1 MSTIH
6 SQLFEASPDGI
17 VVIDSIGR
25 IMQVNSRAEAM
36 FGYAPGQLDGLMLE
50 SLVPHRYRAVHDK
63 HRSHFMGHANPRPMG
78 TGMSLTGLRR
88 DGSEFP
94 IEVGLAS
101 VRLGGGETG
110 AAAYVR
116 DMSPTDRG
124 RASFKQ
130 ARYQEVVHRFSQEAF
145 SELNLERVVQRAPE
159 LLAAA
164 LECDA
169 SEVFMLSKDRREFQL
184 RAAFGVS
191 PELAAQMHT
200 ANRPTNL
207 PGYVASR
214 GEPLVVE
221 DLRTER
227 RWAVNPI
234 VLAEGF
240 RGALAVPLQLRGQT
254 VGVLTARSRQVKRFA
269 HDDISVLTSIAYL
282 VSVVL
287 ERQQGEERLAQGQ
300 KMEALGQLTGGVAHD
315 FNNILTVVLGNLQ
328 LLDDLLET
336 QERPRR
342 LAAAASRAAN
352 RGADLTRKLL
362 AFARRQPLAPKP
374 VAVEIF
380 LRNWIELLARTLDA
394 SIRLVA
400 NVREQ
405 GLVLNVD
412 PGLLETAML
421 NLALNARDAMPNG
434 GALTVNAE
442 AISIAPDDPADSREL
457 SPGRYV
463 LISVTDTGHGM
474 DASVLRHLFE
484 PFFSTKDGHGSGLG
498 LAMVYGFVKQTGGG
512 VAVYSE
518 PDRGTTF
525 KLYLP
530 RAMPTELAVEAP
542 TELRLGGNER
552 ILLVE
557 DDDDVRSLA
566 STFLGSMGYL
576 VVDVANATQ
585 ALDLLAH
592 DPAFDLL
599 FSDVVLPGRLNGP
612 QLAEQAM
619 RRVPELRALLAS
631 GYPRDALTGLDGRL
645 ERVAL
650 LTKPYSRSDLAR
662 AVRRTLDEVEA
673 GHKIGPAP

>member
-1 MSTIH
+1 LSVLH
-6 SQLFEASPDGI
+6 SQLVEASPDGI
-17 VVIDSIGR
+17 VVVDANGR
-25 IMQVNSRAEAM
+25 IAQVNARAEAM
-36 FGYAPGQLDGLMLE
+36 FGYEPGRLVGLMLE
-50 SLVPHRYRAVHDK
+50 ALVPPRYRAVHDK
-63 HRSHFMGHANPRPMG
+63 HRSHFMGHANSRPMG

-88 DGSEFP
+88 DGSEVP
-94 IEVGLAS
+94 IEVGLAPLLLES
-101 VRLGGGETG
+101 GERV
-110 AAAYVR
+110 AAAFVR

-130 ARYQEVVHRFSQEAF
+130 ARYQEVVHRFSHEAF
-145 SELNLERVVQRAPE
+145 TELNLERVVQRAPE

-169 SEVFMLSKDRREFQL
+169 SELFMLSKDRRDFQL

-191 PELAAQMHT
+191 PELAAQMHAT
-200 ANRPTNL
+200 NTPTNL
-207 PGYVASR
+207 PGYVVSR

-227 RWAVNPI
+227 RWAVSPI

-254 VGVLTARSRQVKRFA
+254 VGVLTARSRQVMRFA

-336 QERPRR
+336 QPRPRR
-342 LAAAASRAAN
+342 LAAAASRAAA

-374 VAVEIF
+374 VAVEAF
-380 LRNWIELLARTLDA
+380 MRNWTELLARTLDA

-421 NLALNARDAMPNG
+421 NLALNARDAMPDG
-434 GALTVNAE
+434 GSLTVTAE
-442 AISIAPDDPADSREL
+442 AVSIAPDDPPDAREL
-457 SPGRYV
+457 GPGRYV

-474 DASVLRHLFE
+474 DATVLRHVFE

-530 RAMPTELAVEAP
+530 RAMPSEPAVEAP
-542 TELRLGGNER
+542 AETRLGGNER

-566 STFLGSMGYL
+566 STFLASMGYR
-576 VVDVANATQ
+576 VVDVANAAQ
-585 ALDLLAH
+585 ALDLLAN
-592 DPAFDLL
+592 DPVFDLL
-599 FSDVVLPGRLNGP
+599 FSDVVLPGGMNGP
-612 QLAEQAM
+612 QLAQHAM
-619 RRVPELRALLAS
+619 RRVPTLRALLAS
-631 GYPRDALTGLDGRL
+631 GYPRDALAGLDGRL

-650 LTKPYSRSDLAR
+650 LTKPYSRNDLAR
-662 AVRRTLDEVEA
+662 TVRRTLDET
-673 GHKIGPAP
+673 GPTA

>member
-1 MSTIH
+1 MTLGGTRLSAIH

-17 VVIDSIGR
+17 VVVDANGR
-25 IMQVNSRAEAM
+25 IAQVNARAEAM
-36 FGYAPGQLDGLMLE
+36 FGYEAGQLDGLMLE
-50 SLVPHRYRAVHDK
+50 ALVPQRYRAVHDK
-63 HRSHFMGHANPRPMG
+63 HRGHFMTHANSRPMG

-88 DGSEFP
+88 EGSEFP
-94 IEVGLAS
+94 IEVGLAPL
-101 VRLGGGETG
+101 RLEPGERV

-124 RASFKQ
+124 QASFKQ

-145 SELNLERVVQRAPE
+145 TELNLERVVQRAPE
-159 LLAAA
+159 LLAVA

-200 ANRPTNL
+200 ANNPGNL

-227 RWAVNPI
+227 RWAVSPI

-336 QERPRR
+336 QPRPRK
-342 LAAAASRAAN
+342 LAAAASRAAT

-374 VAVEIF
+374 VAVEAF
-380 LRNWIELLARTLDA
+380 LRSWTDLLARTLDA
-394 SIRLVA
+394 SIQLVTS
-400 NVREQ
+400 VREE

-442 AISIAPDDPADSREL
+442 AVSISPDDPVDAREL

-463 LISVTDTGHGM
+463 LISVTDSGHGM
-474 DASVLRHLFE
+474 DSSVLRHVFE
-484 PFFSTKDGHGSGLG
+484 PFFSTKDGRGSGLG

-530 RAMPTELAVEAP
+530 RVAP
-542 TELRLGGNER
+542 TEAVSEPPTEMRLGGNER

-557 DDDDVRSLA
+557 DDSDVRALA
-566 STFLGSMGYL
+566 STFLVAMGYR
-576 VVDVANATQ
+576 VVDVANAAQ
-585 ALDLLAH
+585 ALDTLAR
-592 DPAFDLL
+592 DAAFDLL
-599 FSDVVLPGRLNGP
+599 FSDVVLPGGMNGP
-612 QLAEQAM
+612 QLAQQAM
-619 RRVPELRALLAS
+619 RRVPALRALLAS
-631 GYPRDALTGLDGRL
+631 GYPRDALTGLNGRL

-650 LTKPYSRSDLAR
+650 LTKPYSRNDLAR
-662 AVRRTLDEVEA
+662 TVRRTLDEA
-673 GHKIGPAP
+673 